1 MLLGFQ
7 TQLILNHKQTTLA
20 AQHAGVAR
28 HAYNWGLEVC
38 RQALENQQKLPT
50 AIDLHKRL
58 VAEVK
63 QAHPWYYQVSK
74 CAPQQAL
81 RNLEQALKR
90 WRKGLGQ
97 FPRFKRKGVQDS
109 FYLEG
114 SIRISGNRIK
124 VPIFGWLRCAELL
137 PATTPKNVV
146 ISLRAGHWYISFKY
160 EAPTPQ
166 VEKTGEVVGV
176 DLGIHHLATC
186 SDGEVFANP
195 KPYRKARQRLAR
207 LQRRL
212 SRKQKG
218 SANRKKAVVQ
228 LGKAHKRVADIRQD
242 SLHKLTTYLAKRY
255 RVVVVEDLQVKNL
268 LQNRKL
274 AGSLSDCGFYELRT
288 PSRYRERRQLEY
300 KARLYGCQ
308 VVVADRFY
316 PSSQLCSG
324 CGHRQKMPL
333 QERVFCCPCCGLEL
347 DRDLNAALNL
357 LRWYRTTPSSGG
369 SDACG
374 DSSGG
379 VVGVNSAA
387 SHGSLKQEGSRS
399 AAGTEHSGSVC

>member
-1 MLLGFQ
+1 MLLGFR
-7 TQLILNHKQTTLA
+7 TRLELNNRQKTLA

-28 HAYNWGLEVC
+28 HAYNWGLAIC
-38 RQALENQQKLPT
+38 RQALENRQKLPT

-63 QAHPWYYQVSK
+63 KENPWYYQVSK

-81 RNLEQALKR
+81 RNLEQAFKR
-90 WRKGLGQ
+90 WRGGLGK
-97 FPRFKRKGVQDS
+97 FPRFKRKGVRDS

-114 SIRISGNRIK
+114 SIRISGDRIK

-160 EAPTPQ
+160 EAPAPQ

-186 SDGEVFANP
+186 SDGKVFENP
-195 KPYRKARQRLAR
+195 KPYRKAKRRLVR
-207 LQRRL
+207 LQRRV

-228 LGKAHKRVADIRQD
+228 LARAHKRVADIRQD
-242 SLHKLTTYLAKRY
+242 SLHKLTTYLAKKY
-255 RVVVVEDLQVKNL
+255 RVVAIEDLQVKNL
-268 LQNRKL
+268 LKNHKL
-274 AGSLSDCGFYELRT
+274 AGALSDCGFYEF
-288 PSRYRERRQLEY
+288 RRQLEY
-300 KARLYGCQ
+300 KTRLYGCQ
-308 VVVADRFY
+308 LVAADRFY

-333 QERVFCCPCCGLEL
+333 QERVFRCERCGLEL
-347 DRDLNAALNL
+347 DRDLNAAINL
-357 LRWYRTTPSSGG
+357 AQWYLTTCSSRG
-369 SDACG
+369 SNACG
-374 DSSGG
+374 DPSGG
-379 VVGVNSAA
+379 AVEVNSAA
-387 SHGSLKQEGSRS
+387 SHGSLKQEESS
-399 AAGTEHSGSVC
+399 DAGQSSVLFSVA